1 MNNIEIIENKNL
13 TELHEFK
20 NVLLEIKYK
29 EVVEFQIIY
38 YQSLKLVAI
47 TSNNYFNIVK
57 ERYLTE
63 GDFRRRPNFDSL
75 LSIPYH
81 YSIDPEVEAFLKEAC
96 GKINEFLLY
105 LKENRKILF
114 EDRYVKALLFEE
126 IMSIVEK
133 DFLSFNG
140 ILFNED
146 NQFRSI
152 FPEGRVP
159 SLMAFC
165 KEYTPLKFKF
175 KGDIYDM
182 KISLSIPRNGNL
194 TRKYLKIIKNDQM
207 IVSVDLEELSNPHIL
222 MDRLHP
228 YIVII
233 SFMYFLQNN
242 YRLIGGLYYL
252 YEDVSTLLNTYN
264 FDYYTIGN
272 GFYIHDRDRN
282 MYYIIYQYE
291 YDKKLYYYMSIDTGN
306 MDEYN
311 NEDVVIY
318 NDTMEKEDAILYL
331 LEVIQNRTCN
341 NSFVDKEILNAIF
354 THMAD
359 YLEKPS
365 LIDEKGPVMGTAMIH
380 LAKFTED
387 EKEGTYKYT
396 KYNFFDPLTVVA
408 EEFIFDKDNIYDL
421 VLRNDINEYI
431 GFKDDN
437 REEINV
443 KGGFKGILLDI
454 HQEVHKRVNSMTP
467 PKGIDLGDK

>member
-1 MNNIEIIENKNL
+1 MDIIENKNL

-47 TSNNYFNIVK
+47 TSNNYFNVVK
-57 ERYLTE
+57 HRYLTKV
-63 GDFRRRPNFDSL
+63 DFIRRPNFDNL
-75 LSIPYH
+75 LNIPYH
-81 YSIDPEVEAFLKEAC
+81 YSVNPEVEAFLKEAC
-96 GKINEFLLY
+96 RKIIEYLLY

-126 IMSIVEK
+126 IMAIIEK
-133 DFLSFNG
+133 DFLSYDG
-140 ILFNED
+140 ILFHED

-159 SLMAFC
+159 SLMAFG

-182 KISLSIPRNGNL
+182 KITLSIPRNSNL
-194 TRKYLKIIKNDQM
+194 SRKYLKIVRNDKM

-222 MDRLHP
+222 MERLHP

-242 YRLIGGLYYL
+242 YRVLGGLYYL
-252 YEDVSTLLNTYN
+252 YEDISTLLNTYN
-264 FDYYTIGN
+264 FNYYTISN

-282 MYYIIYQYE
+282 VYYNIYQYE
-291 YDKKLYYYMSIDTGN
+291 YDKKLYYYMSIDTGYT
-306 MDEYN
+306 DEYN
-311 NEDVVIY
+311 DEVVVF

-331 LEVIQNRTCN
+331 LEVIQNRTYN
-341 NSFVDKEILNAIF
+341 NSFANKEILNAIF

-365 LIDEKGPVMGTAMIH
+365 LVDEKGPVMGTAMIH

-396 KYNFFDPLTVVA
+396 KYNFFDPLMIVA
-408 EEFIFDKDNIYDL
+408 EEYIYDKDNIYDL
-421 VLRNDINEYI
+421 VLRNDIKEYI

-437 REEINV
+437 EEKINV
-443 KGGFKGILLDI
+443 KGGFKDILIDI
-454 HQEVHKRVNSMTP
+454 HQEVHNRVKSMTP